1 MKVSDLTNR
10 ELDLLVAKLENVQI
24 TEDEQH
30 RLMLGTSDGMEV
42 EWAPSRNWTQG
53 GPILERKRIIVGPWK
68 GSRWAASAEAFP
80 ESANEVDAFGD
91 SYLDA
96 GMRCYLVSAL
106 GEELPD
112 RYI

>member
-1 MKVSDLTNR
+1 MKVADLTNR

-24 TEDEQH
+24 KEDDQH
-30 RLMLGTSDGMEV
+30 RLLLGSGDGMVV

-53 GPILERKRIIVGPWK
+53 GPILERERIVVGPWK
-68 GSRWAASAEAFP
+68 GSRWAASTEAFP
-80 ESANEVDAFGD
+80 ESSNEVDAFGD

-106 GEELPD
+106 GTEIPD
-112 RYI
+112 RHI